1 MLIQNYV
8 KNNCDQIATDLLL
21 DMVSDRNLLDV
32 TKLPSRSFVEGLYG
46 LDSQIDER
54 RIRLIGEGYERK
66 IELLRA
72 FQLGQD
78 LHKIKMAVPDHRKSG
93 LNADEFVIK
102 QEVKI
107 ERTEES
113 VRSRKG

>member
-1 MLIQNYV
+1 M
-8 KNNCDQIATDLLL
+8 
-21 DMVSDRNLLDV
+21 DV

-54 RIRLIGEGYERK
+54 RIRLVGEGYERK
-66 IELLRA
+66 IELFRA

-78 LHKIKMAVPDHRKSG
+78 LHKIKMAVPDHRKVG

-102 QEVKI
+102 QEVKTG
-107 ERTEES
+107 RTEEDILT
-113 VRSRKG
+113 